1 MTCSSSSAI
10 QWYSI
15 EPITKNCIKGNGL
28 LSFARKWKKKII
40 G

>member
-15 EPITKNCIKGNGL
+15 EPITKNYIKGNGL